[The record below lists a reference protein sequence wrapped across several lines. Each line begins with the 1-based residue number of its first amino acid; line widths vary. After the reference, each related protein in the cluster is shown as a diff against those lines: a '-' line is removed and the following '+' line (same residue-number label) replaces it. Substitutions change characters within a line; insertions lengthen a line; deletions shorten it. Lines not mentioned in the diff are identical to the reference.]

1 MIYIMS
7 EEKFKT
13 SIRQWV
19 ELDNQHKQHNELLK
33 DIRERKTNVLSN
45 ITNHVNNNKLQDAVV
60 KISDGRIKFTLVK
73 NVRPITLQ
81 YIKQCLTDKLQNSDS
96 VDKLMDYIKSNRD
109 YTYSEDIKR
118 YYDNK

>member
-1 MIYIMS
+1 MS

-13 SIRQWV
+13 SIRKWID
-19 ELDNQHKQHNELLK
+19 LDNQHKQHNEVLK
-33 DIRERKTNVLSN
+33 DIRARKTNVLDI

>member
-1 MIYIMS
+1 MS

-33 DIRERKTNVLSN
+33 DIRERKTHILSN